1 MQMRTLALVL
11 LAGVTFSLQA
21 YAKPVEAA
29 GKIEAVTV
37 YRGQALIT
45 RAIAVDVPAGLTEV
59 VVPGLPA
66 EVIGSSLTASTEGDL
81 QIQAVRYRVRAIMDS
96 PREDVAKLNA
106 AIQDVNKVLRKNAAA
121 MALVSQKQAYLTN
134 LESFSSEKAKD
145 DLNKGTL
152 NGESLEKLSDYIF
165 KQRAELSTQAFDLAE
180 ETQTQ
185 KAKLDLLQ
193 RQLAE
198 LVASGTKTDREA
210 VIFINRKEAG
220 AAALKLNYLVQ
231 GANWTPSY
239 NLRSEGPG
247 KDVGLEYYA
256 LVQQTSG
263 EDWNGVKLT
272 LSTAMPTMTAEA
284 PILTPLWVSLAG
296 GPAGPDFGFVGG
308 VGGGGQMS
316 VNEAQREITSN
327 MSKAMSGR
335 KPQAQPGERLNEDW
349 AANKYANQLQLLDLV
364 GSREALLA
372 NPKDSLIAG
381 GALAVTYALPGELSL
396 ASRDDQQM
404 VRIASLKLKG
414 DFYYLG
420 VPVLTPYVYQQ
431 ADIVNTSDVALLSGQ
446 VSSYMD
452 GQFTGTGRIP
462 IVARGQSF
470 TVGFGVDTQL
480 RARRELVDKSD
491 ATQGGN
497 KLLTFKYRLALDN
510 YKDKAVTIRVLDRL
524 PDPKNA
530 DIKVTLGTP
539 TIKIS
544 EDPLYLSTL
553 RKSGILRWDV
563 EVPAKSSGD
572 KAKTIDYDF
581 KLEFDR
587 NTHLAEPAAEI
598 IERNKKD
605 FQRDLELQ
613 AK

>member
-1 MQMRTLALVL
+1 MRMRTLALLL

-21 YAKPVEAA
+21 YAKPIEAA

-45 RAIAVDVPAGLTEV
+45 RAIAVDVPAGLTKV

-106 AIQDVNKVLRKNAAA
+106 AIQDVNKLLRKNAAA
-121 MALVSQKQAYLTN
+121 AALVRQKEAYLVN
-134 LESFSSEKAKD
+134 LEKFSADKAKD

-180 ETQTQ
+180 EAQTQ
-185 KAKLDLLQ
+185 KEKLDLLQ

-198 LVASGTKTDREA
+198 LVATGTKTAREA
-210 VIFINRKEAG
+210 VIFINRKDAG

-256 LVQQTSG
+256 LVQQASG

-296 GPAGPDFGFVGG
+296 GAPVSGPMGYYDGSN
-308 VGGGGQMS
+308 MS
-316 VNEAQREITSN
+316 VTEAQRAAN
-327 MSKAMSGR
+327 AGMSKALSER
-335 KPQAQPGERLNEDW
+335 KPQAQAGERLNEDW

-364 GSREALLA
+364 GSREALLS

-381 GALAVTYALPGELSL
+381 GALAVTYALPGELSV

-414 DFYYLG
+414 DFYYLA

-431 ADIVNTSDVALLSGQ
+431 ADIVNTSDVALLSGP

-480 RARRELVDKSD
+480 RARRELVDKSE
-491 ATQGGN
+491 AAQGGN
-497 KLLTFKYRLALDN
+497 KVLTFKYRLALDN
-510 YKDKAVTIRVLDRL
+510 YKDKVVTIRVLDRL

-539 TIKIS
+539 SVKIS
-544 EDPLYLSTL
+544 EDPLYQSTL

-613 AK
+613 AR